1 MSAGTESTTG
11 TVSEKL
17 IRLEGKLDA
26 YAAGQNATL
35 IEHGR
40 RLDGHD
46 RAIEDLRIADVPEK
60 PAPPTSGWQIAGV
73 LISALIGLGSLLT
86 LLILLMQIVPALP

>member
-1 MSAGTESTTG
+1 MMTEQAMTG
-11 TVSEKL
+11 SVSEKL

-35 IEHGR
+35 LEHGR

-46 RAIEDLRIADVPEK
+46 RAIEDLRLADVPDK
-60 PAPPTSGWQIAGV
+60 PTPPTSGWQIAGV

-86 LLILLMQIVPALP
+86 LLILLMRIVPALP